1 MSNVPDESIVRRVV
15 DVMQRDR
22 EFDGAKAGRKVAT
35 ASRHRVDQIFAQLA
49 THLTELLRRQG
60 AQIRR
65 RPDLGQQRIGAR
77 IAVGDLNHDGE
88 ILQNQDARPTTKS
101 ASFASS

>member
-1 MSNVPDESIVRRVV
+1 MPNIPHQPIVRCVV
-15 DVMQRDR
+15 DIMQRDR
-22 EFDGAKAGRKVAT
+22 ELDRAKPGGEVA
-35 ASRHRVDQIFAQLA
+35 AARRHGVDQIFAQLSA
-49 THLTELLRRQG
+49 HLAELLRRQG

-65 RPDLGQQRIGAR
+65 CPDLGQQRIGAR
-77 IAVGDLNHDGE
+77 IAVGGLNHDGE